1 MGSAKKLDK
10 YYQQAKR
17 DGYAARSVYKLQEMD
32 KRYQFLRRGQ
42 RVLDLGCHPGSWL
55 QYASQKV
62 GAKGLVVG
70 VDIQPLGVAR
80 PANARFLQADL
91 LELGPEDLTGLV
103 PAYHLVLSDVA
114 PRTTGIVHADVAG
127 SIALTEKA
135 LELALALLKPG
146 GHFIAK
152 VYNGAGVEALIR
164 AVKQSFAM
172 GKAHKPPASKAGSR
186 ELYLLG
192 KGLKDSPRPVN
203 P

>member
-10 YYQQAKR
+10 YYRQAKK

-32 KRYQFLRRGQ
+32 QRYKFLRRGQ
-42 RVLDLGCHPGSWL
+42 RILDLGCHPGSWL
-55 QYASQKV
+55 QYASQKA

-70 VDIQPLGVAR
+70 VDIQPLGVGL
-80 PANARFLQADL
+80 PANGRFLQADL
-91 LELGPEDLTGLV
+91 LEVQPEQLRSFTPG
-103 PAYHLVLSDVA
+103 YHLVLSDVA
-114 PRTTGIVHADVAG
+114 PRTTGIVHADVDG
-127 SIALTEKA
+127 SIALTQKA
-135 LELALALLKPG
+135 LELALALLKPN

-152 VYNGAGVEALIR
+152 VYNGPGVEELIR
-164 AVKQSFAM
+164 VVKRSFTM

-192 KGLKDSPRPVN
+192 KGLKEGARPAN